1 MVERLRSWGG
11 YEQKT
16 RTRGRKREEDERRT
30 QNAPSSESRD
40 DGDALLFFDLGPPP
54 PFFFLSTS
62 KTNSST
68 ITPTPTPPLLQ
79 DVRLRAAFCLAHA
92 LRVAAPDAPYSP
104 AQLSDAFAAFR
115 DAVAELSRGRTAAPA
130 FDLCLATLETI
141 AAVRCSVL
149 ALDLDSPEAAV
160 GLANA
165 CFAAVA
171 APRSSA
177 ARKGKGGG
185 GAGGASRP
193 LPLPPT
199 SEEGLPLSLPG
210 DATALAVAS
219 PGGQDDHAAVEAAVL
234 EILSTMLDEAD
245 ELPAPLVDA
254 VVAPLLPPHRD
265 ARPDAAACARA
276 LLRRCELKLQ
286 PAVQRLLVAAIES
299 GGVGG
304 SGGAGPSSSSSS
316 PAATERAADLIAEVA
331 ATCPQ
336 ALLPVLPK
344 LQDELQVED
353 EGRRAGAI
361 AIAVSLLS
369 AGNNSGLSS
378 SASNVRGNDKND
390 DDDDDDE
397 IDEDDENRATTTTTT
412 TNAAAAAAH
421 PTHASLGAS
430 HAPLL
435 DALLKRARDRSA
447 PLRALVVKAVPG
459 LLAGA
464 PDSVSRSAVLA
475 AASGRLLDLDEK
487 VRAAAVVAICTC
499 AQGDGGSKT
508 GGQGATAAA
517 AAARPPSSSSSGSP
531 APTSS
536 ALLGLRFLG
545 TSSLQP
551 LLAVGER
558 LRDSSP
564 GVARAAALG
573 LLALFRAYAGALHS
587 GEEVSSTEELVLW
600 IPGKLLAA
608 AAASAD
614 LRNFCVDVLFA
625 KPPAVVSG
633 ISALSSLPSS
643 SSSTSINPP
652 SLLPARLSPKAV
664 ARQWTCIW
672 MACSPVERAALCAL
686 VRARGSAAGA
696 AAEAAAARAALRAA
710 GGLAAAELSKA
721 NGEAASASEARLAL
735 RRLNAAVV
743 ALSVVFPWPDRS
755 RSVSALRALIA
766 ESKDNGVARALAAL
780 AAPGTR
786 SVDAAAAAAELVAR
800 APQQGLTK
808 EAARVLAARLA
819 PSLLPPEVIPELFLA
834 AAAPSGTGGGG
845 MASTKAHVPAASAPD
860 GRFAAAALSLLTEAA
875 SADASLFARAAPA
888 VADAIAADDALLRD
902 ASLRVLAAAGGAM
915 RRAADADAAAV
926 AAGGATTATTKT
938 GGTRTSPRGSKRAA
952 GDAAED
958 VLDALADAAG
968 EAAREG
974 PPAAC
979 RTAVRALAS
988 LLPTEQATRV
998 LRAVATRHVRHLAS
1012 GAPAKALSDPRKTRV
1027 ALAALGAL
1035 GAVAP
1040 SVFATHAAAVSDF
1053 VMAVMLP
1060 APASAFGKGGA
1071 LAASGNKNAPVLSAG
1086 ALPPPSVAAAAKAEA
1101 LEDLAAA
1108 LVPDASSPLVLADAK
1123 AAAAA
1128 AASSSS
1134 SPPSVVRI
1142 RMSAE
1147 AVAVADRLVPEL
1159 AGLVDP
1165 DAAATDGSAAV
1176 AAAHAA
1182 IIAANAAGGG
1192 EEAEELSPAA
1202 RADAAAL
1209 RTGAARA
1216 LLTLLKAAD
1225 ARVPTEAYIALSLV
1239 LQDQE
1244 ADVRSAFRAALISA
1258 VDATR
1263 GGGGGGGGGGLA
1275 TAAASSSSSAA
1286 AAGSRAS
1293 KLAAPLALSAVDPSK
1308 QAQRQALA
1316 AMRRFVAARR
1326 EAVAQQM
1333 RQRAAAAARGAGNG
1347 GKGGKENPTTPS
1359 PSATDSLLHEAPEFA
1374 LTYLLQILAHHPDFP
1389 QCGPA
1394 TGGGPFPAPEELAP
1408 FAVRKEGRRS
1418 WLFFLRGF

>member
-1 MVERLRSWGG
+1 M
-11 YEQKT
+11 
-16 RTRGRKREEDERRT
+16 
-30 QNAPSSESRD
+30 
-40 DGDALLFFDLGPPP
+40 
-54 PFFFLSTS
+54 
-62 KTNSST
+62 
-68 ITPTPTPPLLQ
+68 
-79 DVRLRAAFCLAHA
+79 
-92 LRVAAPDAPYSP
+92 
-104 AQLSDAFAAFR
+104 
-115 DAVAELSRGRTAAPA
+115 
-130 FDLCLATLETI
+130 
-141 AAVRCSVL
+141 RCSVL

-160 GLANA
+160 GLTNA

-171 APRSSA
+171 VPRSSA
-177 ARKGKGGG
+177 NAAAVGGKE
-185 GAGGASRP
+185 AAATTTM
-193 LPLPPT
+193 PLPPPPM
-199 SEEGLPLSLPG
+199 SEGAGALPLSLP
-210 DATALAVAS
+210 DTAAAAAANAVAIAS
-219 PGGQDDHAAVEAAVL
+219 PEATDHAAVEAAVL

-245 ELPAPLVDA
+245 DLPAPLVDA
-254 VVAPLLPPHRD
+254 VLSPLLPPLRD
-265 ARPDAAACARA
+265 ARPGAARCARG
-276 LLRRCELKLQ
+276 LLKRCELKLQ

-299 GGVGG
+299 GGVGT
-304 SGGAGPSSSSSS
+304 SGAPSSSATSSTS
-316 PAATERAADLIAEVA
+316 ATERAADLIAEVA
-331 ATCPQ
+331 STCPQ

-369 AGNNSGLSS
+369 AGHGVSS
-378 SASNVRGNDKND
+378 SAAAAAGAGGGANDGNDGDEND
-390 DDDDDDE
+390 DDD
-397 IDEDDENRATTTTTT
+397 ENPTTAA
-412 TNAAAAAAH
+412 AAAAAAH
-421 PTHASLGAS
+421 AAHASLGAS

-435 DALLKRARDRSA
+435 DALLRRSRDRSA
-447 PLRALVVKAVPG
+447 SLRALVVKAVPG

-464 PDSVSRSAVLA
+464 PDSASRAAVLA
-475 AASGRLLDLDEK
+475 AAAGRLLDLDERL
-487 VRAAAVVAICTC
+487 RAAAVTAICTC
-499 AQGDGGSKT
+499 AQGDNGGGVKAGDAPPRPSSLSSS
-508 GGQGATAAA
+508 AAA
-517 AAARPPSSSSSGSP
+517 AAAPPPP
-531 APTSS
+531 ASSS
-536 ALLGLRFLG
+536 ALLGLRSLG
-545 TSSLQP
+545 ASSLQP

-564 GVARAAALG
+564 GVARAAAHG
-573 LLALFRAYAGALHS
+573 LLSLFRAYAGALHR

-600 IPGKLLAA
+600 IPGKLLSA

-614 LRNFCVDVLFA
+614 LRNFCVDLLFA
-625 KPPAVVSG
+625 KPPAVPGSS
-633 ISALSSLPSS
+633 ISALSSSSS
-643 SSSTSINPP
+643 SSSTIINPS

-672 MACSPVERAALCAL
+672 MTCSPVERAAASAL
-686 VRARGSAAGA
+686 IRARGSAAGA

-721 NGEAASASEARLAL
+721 NGEEESSEARSAL
-735 RRLNAAVV
+735 RRLNSAIVS
-743 ALSVVFPWPDRS
+743 LSVVFPWPDRA

-800 APQQGLTK
+800 APQGSAK
-808 EAARVLAARLA
+808 EAAKILAARLS
-819 PSLLPPEVIPELFLA
+819 PSLLAPEVIPELFLA
-834 AAAPSGTGGGG
+834 AAAPNGGGTVVS
-845 MASTKAHVPAASAPD
+845 AKSAHIPAASAPD
-860 GRFAAAALSLLTEAA
+860 GRFAAAALSLLTDAA
-875 SADASLFARAAPA
+875 TADASLFACAAPA
-888 VADAIAADDALLRD
+888 VADAIAADDALLRA

-915 RRAADADAAAV
+915 RRAADSDAAAAAAAA
-926 AAGGATTATTKT
+926 AAGR
-938 GGTRTSPRGSKRAA
+938 GGSGGDGGGKATRTSPRGSKRSNNANA
-952 GDAAED
+952 DADNDAAED
-958 VLDALADAAG
+958 VLDALSDAAA

-979 RTAVRALAS
+979 RTAVRALAC
-988 LLPTEQATRV
+988 LLPTEHAARV
-998 LRAVATRHVRHLAS
+998 LRGVATRHVRHLAS

-1035 GAVAP
+1035 GAAAP

-1053 VMAVMLP
+1053 VMSVMLP
-1060 APASAFGKGGA
+1060 APAVAFGKGGA
-1071 LAASGNKNAPVLSAG
+1071 LAASGGSGPRGVAAAAAALSAG

-1128 AASSSS
+1128 AGSSSS
-1134 SPPSVVRI
+1134 SPPQGVRI
-1142 RMSAE
+1142 RATPE
-1147 AVAVADRLVPEL
+1147 ALAVADRLVPEL

-1182 IIAANAAGGG
+1182 IVVAASGASGD
-1192 EEAEELSPAA
+1192 EELSPAA

-1225 ARVPTEAYIALSLV
+1225 SRVPSGAYIALSLV

-1258 VDATR
+1258 VDSTCR
-1263 GGGGGGGGGGLA
+1263 GGGGGGAG
-1275 TAAASSSSSAA
+1275 ASSSSASSCLALT
-1286 AAGSRAS
+1286 GTRAS

-1308 QAQRQALA
+1308 QAQHQALH
-1316 AMRRFVAARR
+1316 AMQRFVAARR

-1333 RQRAAAAARGAGNG
+1333 RHRAAAAARGGRGGGGGGGGRSGGN
-1347 GKGGKENPTTPS
+1347 NPTTTTTTTTAAP
-1359 PSATDSLLHEAPEFA
+1359 PAAAAADSLLHEAPEFS

-1389 QCGPA
+1389 PCGPA
-1394 TGGGPFPAPEELAP
+1394 TGGGPFPAAEELAP
-1408 FAVRKEGRRS
+1408 FAVSRI
-1418 WLFFLRGF
+1418 